1 MQAHALYL
9 FDPAGNPN
17 KMYRKEWTDIYAEH
31 TDLFA
36 VKTYLICNA
45 DKKCIS
51 ASLLVWCQGFSTN
64 MP

>member
-9 FDPAGNPN
+9 FDPAGNSN
-17 KMYRKEWTDIYAEH
+17 KMYWKEWMDIHAEH

-51 ASLLVWCQGFSTN
+51 ASLLA
-64 MP
+64 